1 MSDEVRNFRVI
12 KIDSDLFTVDD
23 GARICCVRARKTLR
37 RNDIRVGDFVRIAG
51 EPPVIEEVLPRKNA
65 LIRPAVANVDT
76 ILIVLAPEPVPDYL
90 TADKLVVNC
99 LAAGIRPAV
108 CFNKNDLPF
117 DSASAIAQYAGFADD
132 VVSVSAVNGDT
143 AALRP
148 VLSGRLTA
156 LAGQSAVGKSSL
168 VNALTG
174 LNRATG
180 GLSERVMRGRN
191 TTTRAEIVPLG
202 GGAYIVDTPGFS
214 MLDLFDVRAE
224 ELSDYYGYTAFA
236 GGCRFG
242 GRCTHTSE
250 PDCAVRHA
258 AETGETNRARY
269 ERYVKLYAALRS
281 ARKYG

>member
-23 GARICCVRARKTLR
+23 GARICCARARKTLR
-37 RNDIRVGDFVRIAG
+37 RNDIRVGDFVRLTG
-51 EPPVIEEVLPRKNA
+51 DPPVIEAVLPRKNT

-76 ILIVLAPEPVPDYL
+76 VLIVLAPEPVPDYL

-99 LAAGIRPAV
+99 RAAGIRPV
-108 CFNKNDLPF
+108 ICFNKNDLPF
-117 DSASAIAQYAGFADD
+117 DSDTAAAQYAGFADG

-148 VLSGRLTA
+148 VLAGRLTA

-174 LNRATG
+174 LSRATG

-214 MLDLFDVRAE
+214 MLDVFDVRAE

-250 PDCAVRHA
+250 PDCAVKRA
-258 AETGETNRARY
+258 VEAGETDRARY
-269 ERYVKLYAALRS
+269 ERYVKLYSALRN
-281 ARKYG
+281 ARRYG

>member
-23 GARICCVRARKTLR
+23 GARICCARARKTLR
-37 RNDIRVGDFVRIAG
+37 RNDIRVGDFVRLAG
-51 EPPVIEEVLPRKNA
+51 DPPVIEAVLPRKNT

-76 ILIVLAPEPVPDYL
+76 VLIVLAPEPVPDFL

-99 LAAGIRPAV
+99 RAAGIRPV
-108 CFNKNDLPF
+108 ICFNKNDLPF
-117 DSASAIAQYAGFADD
+117 DSDTVAAQYTGFADG
-132 VVSVSAVNGDT
+132 VVSVSAANGDT

-148 VLSGRLTA
+148 VLAGRLTA

-174 LNRATG
+174 LSRATG

-214 MLDLFDVRAE
+214 MLDVFDVRAE

-250 PDCAVRHA
+250 PDCAVKRA
-258 AETGETNRARY
+258 VEAGETDRARY
-269 ERYVKLYAALRS
+269 ERYVKLYSALRN
-281 ARKYG
+281 ARRYG

>member
-23 GARICCVRARKTLR
+23 GARICCARARKTLR
-37 RNDIRVGDFVRIAG
+37 RNDIRVGDFVRLVG
-51 EPPVIEEVLPRKNA
+51 DPPVIEAVLPRKNA

-76 ILIVLAPEPVPDYL
+76 VLIVLAPEPVPDYL
-90 TADKLVVNC
+90 TADKLIVNC
-99 LAAGIRPAV
+99 RAAGICPVV

-117 DSASAIAQYAGFADD
+117 DSDSAAAQYTGFADG

-148 VLSGRLTA
+148 ILAGRLTA

-174 LNRATG
+174 LSRATG

-214 MLDLFDVRAE
+214 MLDVFDVRAE

-250 PDCAVRHA
+250 PGCAVKRA
-258 AETGETNRARY
+258 AEAGETDRARY
-269 ERYVKLYAALRS
+269 ERYVKLYSALRN
-281 ARKYG
+281 ARRYG

>member
-99 LAAGIRPAV
+99 LVAGIRPAV

-117 DSASAIAQYAGFADD
+117 DSASAMAAVCGICRPD

-143 AALRP
+143 AASAPYFPAGLRRWRGSRP
-148 VLSGRLTA
+148 WVSRALS
-156 LAGQSAVGKSSL
+156 
-168 VNALTG
+168 
-174 LNRATG
+174 
-180 GLSERVMRGRN
+180 
-191 TTTRAEIVPLG
+191 TR
-202 GGAYIVDTPGFS
+202 
-214 MLDLFDVRAE
+214 
-224 ELSDYYGYTAFA
+224 
-236 GGCRFG
+236 
-242 GRCTHTSE
+242 
-250 PDCAVRHA
+250 
-258 AETGETNRARY
+258 
-269 ERYVKLYAALRS
+269 
-281 ARKYG
+281 

>member
-23 GARICCVRARKTLR
+23 GARICCARARKTLR
-37 RNDIRVGDFVRIAG
+37 RNDIRVGDFVRLAG
-51 EPPVIEEVLPRKNA
+51 DPPVIEAVLPRKNT

-76 ILIVLAPEPVPDYL
+76 VLIVLAPEPVPDFL

-99 LAAGIRPAV
+99 RAAGIRPV
-108 CFNKNDLPF
+108 ICFNKNDLPF
-117 DSASAIAQYAGFADD
+117 DSDTAAAQYAGFADG

-148 VLSGRLTA
+148 VLAGRLTA

-174 LNRATG
+174 LSRATG

-214 MLDLFDVRAE
+214 MLDVFDVRAE

-250 PDCAVRHA
+250 PDCAVKRA
-258 AETGETNRARY
+258 VEAGETDRARY
-269 ERYVKLYAALRS
+269 ERYVKLYSALRN
-281 ARKYG
+281 ARRYG